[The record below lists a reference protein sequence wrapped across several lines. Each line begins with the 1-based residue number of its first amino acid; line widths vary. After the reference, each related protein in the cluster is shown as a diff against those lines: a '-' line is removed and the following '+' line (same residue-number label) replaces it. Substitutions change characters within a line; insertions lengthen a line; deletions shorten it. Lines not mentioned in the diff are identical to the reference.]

1 MWTMIEPFKALEKAE
16 IDALIEAPVLIT
28 ILVGAADGL
37 LDREERTWTER
48 LMRTRTYT
56 KPKQLQEYYRVV
68 SHNFLGKV
76 DEAMLQLPSDAET
89 RSIILAERLALLNP
103 ILSKLDAQTAA
114 HLYKGFRRLAV
125 EAAEASGGF
134 LRFGAVNPQEA
145 KWVKLPM
152 LLEFIMPAEANEPG
166 DSGDYDDSDDGGD
179 GD

>member
-1 MWTMIEPFKALEKAE
+1 MIEPFTTLDKSE
-16 IDALIEAPVLIT
+16 IDALVEAPVLIT
-28 ILVGAADGL
+28 ILVAAADGII
-37 LDREERTWTER
+37 DREERTWTER

-76 DEAMLQLPSDAET
+76 DQVLLQLPADAET
-89 RSIILAERLALLNP
+89 RGIILAERLALLNP
-103 ILSKLDAQTAA
+103 IMAKLDALTAA
-114 HLYKGFRRLAV
+114 HLYKGFRRLAI

-152 LLEFIMPAEANEPG
+152 LLEFVMPVEANEPG
-166 DSGDYDDSDDGGD
+166 ASDDDDDSDDGGD